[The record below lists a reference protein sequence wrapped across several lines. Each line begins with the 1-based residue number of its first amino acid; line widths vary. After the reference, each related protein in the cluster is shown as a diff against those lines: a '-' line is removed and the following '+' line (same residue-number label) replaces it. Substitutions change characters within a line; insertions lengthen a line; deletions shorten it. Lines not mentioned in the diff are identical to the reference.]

1 MLCNKLKVNQ
11 DKTELLVVS
20 LRYRP
25 RPPLTTSK
33 SEVIDVISPCEYARN
48 LGVGFDQYFDFSEH
62 VKMTSKIA
70 FFRSCGIAKA
80 IGISHD
86 NAKTIVH
93 AYITSRA

>member
-62 VKMTSKIA
+62 VKMTSKISVL
-70 FFRSCGIAKA
+70 RYCQ
-80 IGISHD
+80 D
-86 NAKTIVH
+86 
-93 AYITSRA
+93 